1 MVKTAQSVC
10 SDPETL
16 TVARLHNIA
25 ASVYFDL
32 NQLDRCREGWET
44 AKTIRMGILDK
55 NDALVASSLANLGNV
70 ETADENY
77 EVARTLYQQAARI
90 REKIGDSAATML
102 ALTYLQIGRVDILE
116 EKYQDGLNMLQRSES
131 LFNRQT
137 GSRLHYLAESV
148 DLFGDHDELTLTD
161 IDSSLYYAYGNREYL
176 QSKYKEA
183 RRMYRKCADYAEEKR
198 PLHPLAC
205 AAYYKLGSCEFELDD
220 YEKARLG
227 IPIDTY
233 TITST
238 YAHNRKLLIKA
249 LNIAE
254 IQNPGGEDGTIARIW
269 WKLAQVYNLMKVFNE
284 QTARMETRALEIR
297 SELTGVSV
305 TDGKWNSDQEFEEL
319 EHSYDILVPTFFR

>member
-1 MVKTAQSVC
+1 V
-10 SDPETL
+10 
-16 TVARLHNIA
+16 
-25 ASVYFDL
+25 
-32 NQLDRCREGWET
+32 
-44 AKTIRMGILDK
+44 GILDK

-77 EVARTLYQQAARI
+77 EEARTLYQQAARI
-90 REKIGDSAATML
+90 REEIGDSAATML
-102 ALTYLQIGRVDILE
+102 ALTYLQIGRVDTLE
-116 EKYQDGLNMLQRSES
+116 RKYQDGLKMLQRSES

-183 RRMYRKCADYAEEKR
+183 RRMYQKCVDYAEEKR
-198 PLHPLAC
+198 PLHPLVC

-227 IPIDTY
+227 IPIDSHTV
-233 TITST
+233 TST
-238 YAHNRKLLIKA
+238 YAQNRKLLIKA

-254 IQNPGGEDGTIARIW
+254 IRNPGGEGGTIARIW
-269 WKLAQVYNLMKVFNE
+269 WKLAQVYKYMKVYAE
-284 QTARMETRALEIR
+284 QTAQMETRAYEIR

-305 TDGKWNSDQEFEEL
+305 TDATWNTSNDREFEKL
-319 EHSYDILVPTFFR
+319 EHSYDVLVPTFFR